1 MAALIT
7 SLERM
12 RMRGRKTIK
21 QNSLDEIML
30 SQCHSHD
37 VLAVKGYCDEDDS
50 VDNLPGSDDGD
61 EMPKNKVELEDK
73 GHLQ

>member
-1 MAALIT
+1 MSFT
-7 SLERM
+7 Y
-12 RMRGRKTIK
+12 
-21 QNSLDEIML
+21 
-30 SQCHSHD
+30 
-37 VLAVKGYCDEDDS
+37 VLALKGYRDEDDS